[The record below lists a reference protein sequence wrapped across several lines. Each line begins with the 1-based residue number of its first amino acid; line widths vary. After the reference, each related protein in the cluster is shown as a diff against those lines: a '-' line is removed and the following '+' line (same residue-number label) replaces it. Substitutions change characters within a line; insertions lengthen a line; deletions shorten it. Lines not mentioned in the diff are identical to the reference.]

1 MQPIRNIAVLAHVDA
16 GKTTLSER
24 ILFTAGEV
32 RHPGN
37 VEDGLATLD
46 YLPEEKKRGI
56 TIESGVAHFE
66 WRGTWFNLIDTPGHV
81 DFGAEVDM
89 ALSAVNGAVLV
100 VSAASG
106 VETQTLAAWKKLRSQ
121 GIQTVLFINKLDNPD
136 YSLDD
141 TLIHIEEELGV
152 RPVLLSFPE
161 YESGSVTGVLDVI
174 SGKRL
179 VHGEDGR
186 EEVAPAGETHETLQ
200 KYYREA
206 VEFASYADDE
216 ILEAALAE
224 YEVSPEL
231 LIRGLAELSK
241 QDNYVLCYAGS
252 ALENRGVR
260 SLMTGLSFFLFAPK
274 PFPKNKLGQVI
285 RIRHFKETGEF
296 SLFLSMAN
304 LSEKELPSHFVF
316 FRMMANQMLPV
327 EKIRAGDIYAMKSEA
342 KMELGNVIFKD
353 GSILESKHDPEKP
366 AYRPLLQTQ
375 IECLKIE
382 DYARIEESFSILSRM
397 DPSFQVVH
405 HPEGGFW
412 MLYTVG
418 EVQLEVILSR
428 LAREFDCEVRAGSP
442 EVQWQERLVTSL
454 PPVRNRFQ
462 AGPFSVSITLS
473 ASPLPVEE
481 HDIRLKSDFL
491 ESASKEILAGVRSA
505 LLETAEMGFLGK
517 GALVGVEFRV
527 HEFEASETAPVPMIK
542 KACADAV
549 ILLIKP
555 QHLALFEPYMEL
567 SVECPALYAGAITG
581 DIQARE
587 GKVREVGGDGVTH
600 FIKAEAPLRCFFGYS
615 TEVRSLSRGTAQY
628 SLRFLDYRIHNKNMG

>member
-32 RHPGN
+32 RYPGN

-121 GIQTVLFINKLDNPD
+121 GIQTVLFINKLDNAD

-161 YESGSVTGVLDVI
+161 YESGRVTGVLDVI

-179 VHGEDGR
+179 VHGKDGR
-186 EEVAPAGETHETLQ
+186 EEAIPAKTAHEALR

-216 ILEAALAE
+216 VLEAALAE
-224 YEVSPEL
+224 REVSPEL
-231 LIRGLAELSK
+231 LIRGLAKLSGM
-241 QDNYVLCYAGS
+241 DDYVLCYAGS
-252 ALENRGVR
+252 ALENWSVR
-260 SLMTGLSFFLFAPK
+260 SLMTGLSFFLSAPK
-274 PFPKNKLGQVI
+274 PFPENVLGQVI

-304 LSEKELPSHFVF
+304 LSKKELPPHFVF

-327 EKIRAGDIYAMKSEA
+327 EEIRAGDIYAMKSET
-342 KMELGNVIFKD
+342 KMELGNRIGKD
-353 GSILESKHDPEKP
+353 GTILETKDDPEKP

-375 IECLKIE
+375 IECLRIE
-382 DYARIEESFSILSRM
+382 DYDRIEESFSILSRM

-428 LAREFDCEVRAGSP
+428 LAREFDCEVRAGRP
-442 EVQWQERLVTSL
+442 EVQWQERLLTPL
-454 PPVRNRFQ
+454 PPVHNRFQ

-473 ASPLPVEE
+473 VSPLPVEE
-481 HDIRLKSDFL
+481 HDIRLKADFL
-491 ESASKEILAGVRSA
+491 ESAPKEILAGVRSA
-505 LLETAEMGFLGK
+505 LLETAAMGFLGK
-517 GALVGVEFRV
+517 GALVGVEFQV
-527 HEFEASETAPVPMIK
+527 HEFEASEAAPVPMIK

-555 QHLALFEPYMEL
+555 QNLALFEPYMEL

-587 GKVREVGGDGVTH
+587 GKVKEIGGDGVMH
-600 FIKAEAPLRCFFGYS
+600 FIKAEVPLRCFFGYS

-628 SLRFLDYRIHNKNMG
+628 SLRFLDYRLHKNMG